1 MTRARAL
8 AAAVALVAAGAAGV
22 PTAHTGGSTGYAVV
36 AIDGGSVRY
45 SLTLWPAA
53 SPPAIGDDLRRARAG
68 DPPSRQRLLGF
79 IRHKVTLRAGRR
91 RCEPGPGSWPAASPS
106 AESVTLVVDFTC
118 GGDVRDLSLRDD
130 LFDVFGADYHTLA
143 RIDAPGRTT
152 QFAFT
157 PETRETRVRLDDA
170 SGGRRGMA
178 SFVLLGIGHILTGWD
193 HLLFLLGFLLRGGGL
208 PALAQILT
216 PVPLAPRVT
225 LAPPPP
231 RLRPPPHR

>member
-1 MTRARAL
+1 MKARTARL
-8 AAAVALVAAGAAGV
+8 LAGCVLVAAAVVSPV
-22 PTAHTGGSTGYAVV
+22 FAHTGGSNGYASI
-36 AIDGGSVRY
+36 AIDRDSVRYSVRY

-53 SPPAIGDDLRRARAG
+53 LPPAIGDELRRARAG
-68 DPPSRQRLLGF
+68 DPSSRQRLLGF

-170 SGGRRGMA
+170 SDGRRGMA
-178 SFVLLGIGHILTGWD
+178 SFVLLGIGHIL
-193 HLLFLLGFLLRGGGL
+193 
-208 PALAQILT
+208 
-216 PVPLAPRVT
+216 
-225 LAPPPP
+225 
-231 RLRPPPHR
+231 

>member
-1 MTRARAL
+1 M
-8 AAAVALVAAGAAGV
+8 
-22 PTAHTGGSTGYAVV
+22 
-36 AIDGGSVRY
+36 AIDRDRRRY
-45 SLTLWPAA
+45 SLTLGPAA
-53 SPPAIGDDLRRARAG
+53 LPPAIGDELRRARAG
-68 DPPSRQRLLGF
+68 DPSSRQRLLGF

-170 SGGRRGMA
+170 SGGRRGLG
-178 SFVLLGIGHILTGWD
+178 SFVLLGIGHILTGWGPPP
-193 HLLFLLGFLLRGGGL
+193 LPLGLPLPGRGRAPAGQRL
-208 PALAQILT
+208 PALVLVRDTRWERRMIWSSSLAILL
-216 PVPLAPRVT
+216 VGVVLFVERAFF
-225 LAPPPP
+225 
-231 RLRPPPHR
+231 